1 MKGGVVVP
9 TVNVDIQPAII
20 NWALSQTSEEKL
32 GVKLMESIRHWLDG
46 TKSPTFSQIEDFS
59 KKSHIPLGYFFLQT
73 PPIEQIGLLE
83 YRTLDSIELANPSRN
98 LIDIIHEMEAIQDW
112 MVDYRKEMN
121 YDTSYVVNSLNGATD
136 IAAIADSVRKDLGLS
151 IEWYRECGNPSEAF
165 NKVRGLLEDCG
176 VIVMMSGIVG
186 KNTHRALDINEFRA
200 FAMVNEW
207 APLIF
212 INGADS
218 LAGRLFSL
226 LHETVHIWIGEN
238 DLYNNRRYS
247 TEKVKT
253 VEVICNAVAGEIIVP
268 KQIFLEHWQRTPN
281 EDVYIKIRELAKY
294 FRCSE
299 SVLARRALDNKKID
313 KMIYEQVVTDA
324 IQAYIEYKQDKSSGG
339 DYYKVA
345 RSKLD
350 GVFVRALC
358 ESVNSG
364 RTSYTEAYRLTNTT
378 SKTFSEV
385 ASGLGGVLW

>member
-1 MKGGVVVP
+1 MP
-9 TVNVDIQPAII
+9 TVNVNVQPAII

-32 GVKLMESIRHWLDG
+32 GAKLMENIRHWLDG
-46 TKSPTFSQIEDFS
+46 TKSPTFNQIEDFS

-73 PPIEQIGLLE
+73 PPIEQVGLLE
-83 YRTLDSIELANPSRN
+83 YRTLDSLELANPSRN

-112 MVDYRKEMN
+112 MIDYRKEYN
-121 YDTSYVVNSLNGATD
+121 YDTNVVVSSLKGNTD
-136 IAAIADSVRKDLGLS
+136 IMIIADNIRKDLGLD
-151 IEWYRECGNPSEAF
+151 IEWYRECGSSAEAF
-165 NKVRGLLEDCG
+165 NKVRALLEECG

-186 KNTHRALDINEFRA
+186 KNTHRTLDINEFRA
-200 FAMVNEW
+200 FALVNEW

-218 LAGRLFSL
+218 LGGRLFSL
-226 LHETVHIWIGEN
+226 LHETVHLWLGEN
-238 DLYNNRRYS
+238 DLYNDRRYT
-247 TEKVKT
+247 TEKVKPI
-253 VEVICNAVAGEIIVP
+253 EVICNAVAGEILVP
-268 KQIFLEHWQRTPN
+268 RQVFLQCWEKDTN
-281 EDVYIKIRELAKY
+281 DDVYVKIKELTKI

-299 SVLARRALDNKKID
+299 SVLARSALDNQKID
-313 KMIYEQVVTDA
+313 KAIYNKVVSDA
-324 IQAYIEYKQDKSSGG
+324 IQAYIESKQEKSSGG
-339 DYYKVA
+339 DYYRVA

-350 GVFVRALC
+350 EAFVRALC